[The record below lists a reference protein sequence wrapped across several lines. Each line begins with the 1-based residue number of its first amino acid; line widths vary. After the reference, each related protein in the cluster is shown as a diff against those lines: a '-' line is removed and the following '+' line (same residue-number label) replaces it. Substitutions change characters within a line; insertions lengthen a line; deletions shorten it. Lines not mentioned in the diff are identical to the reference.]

1 MTSSCWDI
9 DKIDIYRQ
17 NLANNSSVPKFE
29 EKLNMI
35 EYHDEN
41 TDINEIVYDPLF
53 LRSFSKRKSNTSDL
67 HKPSGRAWNDDERGH
82 VKDFL
87 PCERQI
93 YSLSMW
99 CQKIFNDL
107 FTSVVNHIGFDG
119 LILPDSAIAKM
130 INDSMSKWVFPDSLK
145 FAQVFSLFKKKDK
158 LIKTNY
164 RPVTILVALS
174 KTFWKSHW
182 MSVDGLFQ
190 FYFFNFISAFRKG
203 TSCQSGLLNMTEI
216 FKRALNWD

>member
-1 MTSSCWDI
+1 MTSSCWDN

-17 NLANNSSVPKFE
+17 NLANNSSVPKFQ

-35 EYHDEN
+35 EYYDEN

-53 LRSFSKRKSNTSDL
+53 LRAFSKRKCNTSDL

-82 VKDFL
+82 VKYFL

-107 FTSVVNHIGFDG
+107 ITSVANDIGFDG
-119 LILPDSAIAKM
+119 LIPPDYYTDDEFSSIIKRHCSHLSITKIKQNNAHNDMCHFQCINHYDVVKI
-130 INDSMSKWVFPDSLK
+130 INDFASKKAHGYGRMPMKML
-145 FAQVFSLFKKKDK
+145 QVS
-158 LIKTNY
+158 TN
-164 RPVTILVALS
+164 ILL
-174 KTFWKSHW
+174 
-182 MSVDGLFQ
+182 Q
-190 FYFFNFISAFRKG
+190 
-203 TSCQSGLLNMTEI
+203 LLQI
-216 FKRALNWD
+216 W